1 MTGAQTNASVLVLNE
16 NNFCYAY
23 LSDSFILRY
32 FSERCFSKPE
42 SAESV
47 DMNTSEQ
54 YVRPCFKVK

>member
-1 MTGAQTNASVLVLNE
+1 MTGAQTNASLFVLNE

-32 FSERCFSKPE
+32 FGDRCFSKPE
-42 SAESV
+42 SV
-47 DMNTSEQ
+47 GRVHMNMSEQ